1 MKQLL
6 LNIPEVDY
14 KLIVELLKRFPQ
26 VNVMDDT
33 DDYQFTEK
41 QKNAIRAI
49 DKKHKASEYK
59 SVDSVKK
66 SLARKHGF

>member
-26 VNVMDDT
+26 VNVTDDT

-49 DKKHKASEYK
+49 DKKYKASEYK